1 MPMNGPVNDPRSVVG
16 TTTLSASAIK
26 SSMVVSR
33 SGKAERSLNAF
44 WPENLELEFVM
55 AHVAVGDHLLRQFG
69 PALVPNLGE
78 EPSDQR
84 FVGFGIH
91 RREASPLRRGATR
104 PGCLIDISE
113 YLTIRKGSSDECL
126 NCGKLIGMVVDRTGR
141 RAASESHGERPL
153 VVY

>member
-104 PGCLIDISE
+104 PGCLVDISE
-113 YLTIRKGSSDECL
+113 HVTIRMAPATS
-126 NCGKLIGMVVDRTGR
+126 
-141 RAASESHGERPL
+141 ASTAGNSLGWW
-153 VVY
+153 